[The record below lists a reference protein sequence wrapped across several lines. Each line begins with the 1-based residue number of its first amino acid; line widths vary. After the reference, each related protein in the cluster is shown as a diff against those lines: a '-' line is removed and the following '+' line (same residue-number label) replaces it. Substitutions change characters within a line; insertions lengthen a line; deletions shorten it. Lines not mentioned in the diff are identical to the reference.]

1 MPASTTTTTTEYVLF
16 EDSLFEDKYLSPE
29 VQSNLHEGYKLY
41 PLRANDFE
49 RGYLD
54 VLSVLTEVGAHT
66 VDTWNSQYQFMKKHN
81 DTCKCFPCSVNV
93 NMLNMLLYYHQIS
106 PLPSRMKSPT
116 ALQLLAPS

>member
-1 MPASTTTTTTEYVLF
+1 MPAFTTTTTATTTTTEYVLF

-41 PLRANDFE
+41 PLRANDYE

-66 VDTWNSQYQFMKKHN
+66 VDTWNSQYRFMKKHN
-81 DTCKCFPCSVNV
+81 DTCKFLYSAEPNV
-93 NMLNMLLYYHQIS
+93 NMLNMLLYHH
-106 PLPSRMKSPT
+106 
-116 ALQLLAPS
+116 